1 VSEPTAGPWRLL
13 IPAPVAWINAND
25 RGHWRPRAALT
36 AEWRRAGAIHARKAK
51 LARIAAPVAI
61 TAFVHR
67 LDNRRADAQNVYPTA
82 KAVIDGLVDH
92 GVLDDDSNKY
102 VTAVIMRPGARVH
115 PRDYPLGLLTLE
127 LAVDH
132 TDAAP
137 APERGAA

>member
-1 VSEPTAGPWRLL
+1 MSEPAAGPWRLL

-36 AEWRRAGAIHARKAK
+36 AEWRRAGAIYARQAK
-51 LARIAAPVAI
+51 LPRIPAPVAI

-67 LDNRRADAQNVYPTA
+67 LDNRRADAQNMYPTA

-102 VTAVIMRPGARVH
+102 VTAVAMRPGPKVL
-115 PRDYPLGLLTLE
+115 PRDYPLGLLTLDITLSSFQE
-127 LAVDH
+127 VP
-132 TDAAP
+132 DAA
-137 APERGAA
+137 